1 MATKRT
7 KNSSGAQGG
16 SASTSRPRN
25 AFWKTLDNLK
35 VTLGTKAAWSD
46 HLMAFLG
53 GTMYV
58 ILPTAIEAIFRVD
71 LTGWRGYI
79 TSVTT
84 NLVIGGALRSPGYMA
99 GVMGVGA
106 AHLIYARGQDAII
119 RPIFRKYAYR
129 FDPTETRSAMSDDVA
144 PSRPAAMLGTQVR
157 TIGGERVHLYPPS
170 PNAAKVSMAALP
182 AAGSEGLQNSF
193 QQTLQNNFQPTLA
206 NNFQPTLENNI
217 QPTLENNFQPT
228 LQDNFQ
234 QSLMDSYQ
242 RSLQDNYQTTIN
254 DAWSGGWAPPSHN

>member
-1 MATKRT
+1 MKNKTKT
-7 KNSSGAQGG
+7 PSAGAPAQ
-16 SASTSRPRN
+16 ARN
-25 AFWKTLDNLK
+25 TFWRTLDNLK

-79 TSVTT
+79 TSMST

-129 FDPTETRSAMSDDVA
+129 FDPTETRSAMSDDVPTTA
-144 PSRPAAMLGTQVR
+144 PVTPPLGTQVR

-170 PNAAKVSMAALP
+170 PNAAKVEVAPAALP
-182 AAGSEGLQNSF
+182 AHLSNS
-193 QQTLQNNFQPTLA
+193 
-206 NNFQPTLENNI
+206 FQPTLENNF
-217 QPTLENNFQPT
+217 QSTLENNFQSTLENNFQPT
-228 LQDNFQ
+228 LEDTFQ
-234 QSLMDSYQ
+234 RSLMDSYQ
-242 RSLQDNYQTTIN
+242 RSLMDGYQQAIN
-254 DAWSGGWAPPSHN
+254 DSWSSGWAGYASRN